1 MKKSLLETI
10 SIQLLREGYTIKNLN
25 SCFDIIARKNTNILL
40 LKIINDANSLYKESI
55 EEMKKIS
62 SYINA
67 SPLIIAEKSSFLL
80 EDNVVYSRYGIN
92 TLNPKTFFNILNKK
106 LPFIKS
112 DKGGIKIRI
121 IGNKLKEKREQQ
133 DLSLNSLARKLGVST
148 RMISKYEQE
157 ISEISLKKAL
167 KLYELLGDVFK
178 PVDLFSK
185 GEIIETH
192 FSDISRKYHNLGF
205 ESLETTKSPFDI
217 IAKREKEIILTNIGD
232 NFEKDILS
240 LAKLIDSE
248 NLVIFERKKPRDIPS
263 IKKEEFLEFEKA
275 QELIKF
281 LKEFI

>member
-40 LKIINDANSLYKESI
+40 LKIVNDANSLYKESV
-55 EEMKKIS
+55 EEMERIS
-62 SYINA
+62 SYVNA
-67 SPLIIAEKSSFLL
+67 SPIIIAEKSGFIL

-92 TLNPKTFFNILNKK
+92 TLNSKTMFNVLTKK
-106 LPFIKS
+106 FPFIKS
-112 DKGGIKIRI
+112 DKGGIKIEI
-121 IGNKLKEKREQQ
+121 IGNRLKEKREQQ
-133 DLSLNSLARKLGVST
+133 DLSLNSLAEKLGVSA

-157 ISEISLKKAL
+157 ISEISLKRAL

-185 GEIIETH
+185 REIIETH

-205 ESLETTKSPFDI
+205 ESLETTKSPFDV
-217 IAKREKEIILTNIGD
+217 IARREKEIILTNVGD
-232 NFEKDILS
+232 KVEKDLVS
-240 LAKLIDSE
+240 FAKLIDSE
-248 NLVIFERKKPRDIPS
+248 NLIIFERKKPRDIPS
-263 IKKEEFLEFEKA
+263 ITKEEFLEFEKA

-281 LKEFI
+281 LKEF